1 MQNLLLV
8 AVGGG
13 VGAVMR
19 YLLGVQT
26 MRAFGTGW
34 PYGTLAAN
42 VVGGLLMGVLIG
54 TLAFR
59 GGADQER
66 WRLLLGVGG
75 LGGFTTF
82 SAYSLEVALMLERR
96 EWASAATYSLG
107 SVVLSVGALFAGLI
121 LMRRLLA

>member
-1 MQNLLLV
+1 MWNLLLV
-8 AVGGG
+8 AAGGG

-19 YLLGVQT
+19 YVLGIQAART
-26 MRAFGTGW
+26 LGGGW

-42 VVGGLLMGVLIG
+42 LLGGVLMGVLTG
-54 TLAFR
+54 VLAFR

-66 WRLLLGVGG
+66 FRLLLGVGV

-82 SAYSLEVALMLERR
+82 SSYSLEVLLMIERR
-96 EWASAATYSLG
+96 EWTSALAYSLG
-107 SVVLSVGALFAGLI
+107 SVVLSVVALFAGLI